1 MLAVHV
7 AGGHKSHIVCLETQA
22 ANVVTASRS
31 IDGENIIDYY
41 GYSSND
47 KMRYSLVEQTT
58 HFLNVQSI
66 VEIKANHQLLGQIGH
81 GAIEERQLFILCHV
95 DVKAK
100 VPKVAVVVAK
110 VNKCGY

>member
-41 GYSSND
+41 G
-47 KMRYSLVEQTT
+47 
-58 HFLNVQSI
+58 
-66 VEIKANHQLLGQIGH
+66 
-81 GAIEERQLFILCHV
+81 
-95 DVKAK
+95 
-100 VPKVAVVVAK
+100 
-110 VNKCGY
+110 